1 MNSYDLSRTWFDFC
15 FDNPEKISPN
25 HTAIYFFAI
34 EHCNRLGWKKKFGF
48 PSQMTMDAIGIKKN
62 QTYTKYFNDLVEWGF
77 FELIQKSKNQ
87 WSANII
93 TLISAMPKNGKALDK
108 AIMKHAAKQLEGT
121 GQSNSTIVKQINKE
135 TKKQIEI
142 PKYIDSSL
150 WDEFIDMRKKKK
162 AVNSDRALKSL
173 LKKLDDVEN
182 QSGGRANR
190 EIERSLINSWK
201 DIYPEKI
208 KESNKTYAG
217 YTVEQIKKVIE
228 ECKEGNSTTE
238 NIGIFEKAVKAGYQV

>member
-93 TLISAMPKNGKALDK
+93 SLISAMPKNGKALDK
-108 AIMKHAAKQLEGT
+108 AIIKHAAKQTET
-121 GQSNSTIVKQINKE
+121 KGQSNSTIVKPLNKG
-135 TKKQIEI
+135 TKKQVNIEL
-142 PKYIDSSL
+142 PV
-150 WDEFIDMRKKKK
+150 FIDVELWEGFIEMRRLIKKPLTDI
-162 AVNSDRALKSL
+162 AITRAI
-173 LKKLDDVEN
+173 KKL
-182 QSGGRANR
+182 GGFEDTCKGAAN
-190 EIERSLINSWK
+190 ISLGLSIDGNWQGVFF
-201 DIYPEKI
+201 P
-208 KESNKTYAG
+208 KEEHLPK
-217 YTVEQIKKVIE
+217 QIKKKTMAEIAAFALANE
-228 ECKEGNSTTE
+228 DRGGN
-238 NIGIFEKAVKAGYQV
+238 